1 MYLLRS
7 LEDIVDAARR
17 AKGERVL
24 AVAAAE
30 DASVIEAA
38 LSAKRN
44 QIADAILVGDE
55 KRIQQI
61 LETMNHSPSEF
72 RIVDSDI
79 GSSAERAVELVRSGR
94 AIFLMKGRI
103 ETRDFLKPV
112 VNRGSGLNI
121 GRKMSHLAVLEL
133 PNYHKLIGNSD
144 GGMILSPELE
154 DKKQIIINATD
165 AFRAMGYENPKIAV
179 LAATETVNS
188 KVVETVDAANLQEM
202 NRKGE
207 ITDCIIVGPL
217 SYDLAMSQEIARLK
231 GVECP
236 HCGDFDVLISPN
248 MSAGN
253 ILSKCLTIS
262 SGAKMAGIIVGAK
275 APIVLS
281 SRGSTAEEKYY
292 SIALAALVAAG
303 AEVLS

>member
-1 MYLLRS
+1 MLRS

-17 AKGERVL
+17 AKGGVL

-231 GVECP
+231 GVSP
-236 HCGDFDVLISPN
+236 LRGFRVLTLN
-248 MSAGN
+248 MSGN